1 MWQNQYSVIKELWIF
16 HPACNDIFP
25 VILKLIQTLSC
36 MSLTETN
43 QLGLDSLSVIIPTLY
58 GPNGQVPLLQPV
70 QVQSREES
78 LSTTGMIAAFSR
90 LIFLAS
96 DMVSLIKESFEAV
109 YTLRL
114 SEYILASCSF
124 RLS

>member
-16 HPACNDIFP
+16 HPARNDIFP
-25 VILKLIQTLSC
+25 GLLKLIQTLSC

-70 QVQSREES
+70 QVQSRES
-78 LSTTGMIAAFSR
+78 PYPQLT
-90 LIFLAS
+90 
-96 DMVSLIKESFEAV
+96 
-109 YTLRL
+109 
-114 SEYILASCSF
+114 
-124 RLS
+124 